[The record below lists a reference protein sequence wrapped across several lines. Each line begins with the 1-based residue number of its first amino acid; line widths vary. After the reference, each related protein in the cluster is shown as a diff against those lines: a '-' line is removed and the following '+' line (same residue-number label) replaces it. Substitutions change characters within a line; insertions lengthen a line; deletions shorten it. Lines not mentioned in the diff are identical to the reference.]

1 MSMKT
6 RQTGFTLTEIAIV
19 LVIIGLLLGGVMKGQ
34 AMIENAKVKNL
45 ENDAKGNVAAVNTFM
60 DRYKALPGD
69 FKKASKRIKAGL
81 TDGNGNGRID
91 GGERYPFWSH
101 LAAAGIVS
109 GNFDGAS
116 DLPKHTYGGTVLPL
130 WTRINGRWSHW
141 FQYANVPVKAA
152 AQLDLDLDDG
162 LPRSGSIQTNTAACI
177 AGTDYNEPAGAVC
190 AVYVEF

>member
-1 MSMKT
+1 MRMKT

-34 AMIENAKVKNL
+34 AMIENAKIRNL
-45 ENDAKGNVAAVNTFM
+45 ENSVKGDVAAVNTFM

-109 GNFDGAS
+109 GDFDGTS
-116 DLPKHTYGGTVLPL
+116 DLPKHTYGGTVLPM
-130 WTRINGRWSHW
+130 WARVNGKWDHW
-141 FQYANVPVKAA
+141 FQYANVPVKAL

-162 LPRSGSIQTNTAACI
+162 KPRSGSIQTDTAACI
-177 AGTDYNEPAGAVC
+177 GGTDYKETGGNVC
-190 AVYVEF
+190 NLFAEF